1 MAAPR
6 SRPSPAAA
14 RLPALLAALLLAVSR
29 ASASLTPLIDYI
41 IPVWPSVSCGKPGFD
56 PPICPTADGICQ
68 APAPS
73 APLANYLSQVQARV
87 AAFPNFFYFT
97 AQCKNSLVLR
107 GAAECYFVFDQT
119 ALRTGIAAIKNVAP
133 YPGISLLTCVLQLDA
148 GPPKTS
154 ANCFDKGGVDP
165 AHPYVVARV
174 ESGVP
179 EYNLQQVRGRG
190 GELLFFF
197 FALGFSFFAFD
208 GYKKGGK
215 LTSVPFP
222 PPLPPPQKKMSTPG
236 EIRLDRPGRK
246 RRRRLAAPAVHAE
259 LPGAQRQPAR
269 VRVYLKRREKER
281 ETFSSGSFSLFF
293 FTFHSYLS
301 VPSN

>member
-190 GELLFFF
+190 GGSCSFFF
-197 FALGFSFFAFD
+197 FCFGFFFFCFRRLQ
-208 GYKKGGK
+208 KGGK
-215 LTSVPFP
+215 NSLLALY
-222 PPLPPPQKKMSTPG
+222 LPPSPPKKKKCQLQVKFGWIVQDENVAAGSQPLQYTLSFQGPNVNPPG
-236 EIRLDRPGRK
+236 CAFI
-246 RRRRLAAPAVHAE
+246 
-259 LPGAQRQPAR
+259 
-269 VRVYLKRREKER
+269 
-281 ETFSSGSFSLFF
+281 
-293 FTFHSYLS
+293 
-301 VPSN
+301 

>member
-1 MAAPR
+1 MAVR
-6 SRPSPAAA
+6 SRQTTTAAA
-14 RLPALLAALLLAVSR
+14 KALAALLLLLVSS

-73 APLANYLSQVQARV
+73 TPLANYLSQVQARV

-97 AQCKNSLVLR
+97 AQCRNSLVLR

-119 ALRTGIAAIKNVAP
+119 ALRTGIAAIKNVGP
-133 YPGISLLTCVLQLDA
+133 YPGVSLLTCVLQLDA

-179 EYNLQQVRGRG
+179 EYNLQQVRER
-190 GELLFFF
+190 ETEEEKEFWKCFFF
-197 FALGFSFFAFD
+197 FVFGFFINSPFFSFFRNLFQVKFGWIVQDDNVPAGSQPLQYTLSFQGPNVNPPGCAF
-208 GYKKGGK
+208 
-215 LTSVPFP
+215 
-222 PPLPPPQKKMSTPG
+222 
-236 EIRLDRPGRK
+236 I
-246 RRRRLAAPAVHAE
+246 
-259 LPGAQRQPAR
+259 
-269 VRVYLKRREKER
+269 
-281 ETFSSGSFSLFF
+281 
-293 FTFHSYLS
+293 
-301 VPSN
+301 

>member
-1 MAAPR
+1 M
-6 SRPSPAAA
+6 SRWSPIA
-14 RLPALLAALLLAVSR
+14 LAALLLAVSR
-29 ASASLTPLIDYI
+29 ASASLTPRIDYI

-222 PPLPPPQKKMSTPG
+222 PPLPPPKKKCQLQVKFGWIVQDENVAAGSQPLQYTLSFQGPNVNPPG
-236 EIRLDRPGRK
+236 CAFI
-246 RRRRLAAPAVHAE
+246 
-259 LPGAQRQPAR
+259 
-269 VRVYLKRREKER
+269 
-281 ETFSSGSFSLFF
+281 
-293 FTFHSYLS
+293 
-301 VPSN
+301 

>member
-1 MAAPR
+1 M
-6 SRPSPAAA
+6 
-14 RLPALLAALLLAVSR
+14 LLLLLVSS

-73 APLANYLSQVQARV
+73 TPLANYLSQVQARV

-97 AQCKNSLVLR
+97 AQCRNSLVLR

-119 ALRTGIAAIKNVAP
+119 ALRTGIAAIKNVGP
-133 YPGISLLTCVLQLDA
+133 YPGVSLLTCVLQLDA

-179 EYNLQQVRGRG
+179 EYNLQQVRERERDRRG
-190 GELLFFF
+190 ERVLEVFFF
-197 FALGFSFFAFD
+197 FRFRIF
-208 GYKKGGK
+208 YK
-215 LTSVPFP
+215 LTFFLFFPKPFP
-222 PPLPPPQKKMSTPG
+222 GQ
-236 EIRLDRPGRK
+236 IRLDRPGRQ
-246 RRRRLAAPAVHAE
+246 RARGLAALAVHPE
-259 LPGAQRQPAR
+259 FPGAQRQPSR
-269 VRVYLKRREKER
+269 VRVHLKRER
-281 ETFSSGSFSLFF
+281 FFSVFWGFFLFF
-293 FTFHSYLS
+293 FHFFRSSSFRY
-301 VPSN
+301 VWSN

>member
-1 MAAPR
+1 MAVR
-6 SRPSPAAA
+6 SRRSLPSAAA
-14 RLPALLAALLLAVSR
+14 AALAAASLLLLALAPLP

-68 APAPS
+68 APVPS

-97 AQCKNSLVLR
+97 AQCRNSLVLK

-119 ALRTGIAAIKNVAP
+119 ALRTGIAAIKNVGP
-133 YPGISLLTCVLQLDA
+133 YPGITLLTCVLQLDA

-154 ANCFDKGGVDP
+154 SVCFDKGGVDP

-179 EYNLQQVRGRG
+179 EYNLQQVRFIFFC
-190 GELLFFF
+190 FFF
-197 FALGFSFFAFD
+197 LGRREN
-208 GYKKGGK
+208 GEEK
-215 LTSVPFP
+215 LTFFKKKKTAKTLQVKFGWIVQDDNVAAGSQPLQYTLSFQGPNVNP
-222 PPLPPPQKKMSTPG
+222 PG
-236 EIRLDRPGRK
+236 CAFI
-246 RRRRLAAPAVHAE
+246 
-259 LPGAQRQPAR
+259 
-269 VRVYLKRREKER
+269 
-281 ETFSSGSFSLFF
+281 
-293 FTFHSYLS
+293 
-301 VPSN
+301 

>member
-1 MAAPR
+1 MAVR
-6 SRPSPAAA
+6 SRQRSS
-14 RLPALLAALLLAVSR
+14 LQLLAPLLFALLLLASS

-73 APLANYLSQVQARV
+73 TPLANYLSQVQARV

-97 AQCKNSLVLR
+97 AQCRNSLVLR

-119 ALRTGIAAIKNVAP
+119 ALRTGIAAIKNVGP

-154 ANCFDKGGVDP
+154 AVCFDKGGVDP

-179 EYNLQQVRGRG
+179 EYNLQQVKRMER
-190 GELLFFF
+190 EREEEEEEEEEEREREKRSWSLSTTTKKPRTKHSLF
-197 FALGFSFFAFD
+197 SP
-208 GYKKGGK
+208 
-215 LTSVPFP
+215 VP
-222 PPLPPPQKKMSTPG
+222 PPPTPQPKK
-236 EIRLDRPGRK
+236 
-246 RRRRLAAPAVHAE
+246 
-259 LPGAQRQPAR
+259 
-269 VRVYLKRREKER
+269 
-281 ETFSSGSFSLFF
+281 TFR
-293 FTFHSYLS
+293 
-301 VPSN
+301 

>member
-1 MAAPR
+1 MAVR
-6 SRPSPAAA
+6 SRQRSS
-14 RLPALLAALLLAVSR
+14 LQLLAPLLFALLLLASS

-73 APLANYLSQVQARV
+73 TPLANYLSQVQARV

-97 AQCKNSLVLR
+97 AQCRNSLVLR

-119 ALRTGIAAIKNVAP
+119 ALRTGIAAIKNVGP

-154 ANCFDKGGVDP
+154 AICFDKGGVDP
-165 AHPYVVARV
+165 AHPYGVARV

-179 EYNLQQVRGRG
+179 EYNLQQVSEGWG
-190 GELLFFF
+190 GVE
-197 FALGFSFFAFD
+197 
-208 GYKKGGK
+208 
-215 LTSVPFP
+215 
-222 PPLPPPQKKMSTPG
+222 
-236 EIRLDRPGRK
+236 
-246 RRRRLAAPAVHAE
+246 
-259 LPGAQRQPAR
+259 
-269 VRVYLKRREKER
+269 
-281 ETFSSGSFSLFF
+281 
-293 FTFHSYLS
+293 
-301 VPSN
+301 

>member
-190 GELLFFF
+190 GGGAFFF
-197 FALGFSFFAFD
+197 FLLGVFLFLFPTVT
-208 GYKKGGK
+208 KRGGK
-215 LTSVPFP
+215 APSVPFP
-222 PPLPPPQKKMSTPG
+222 PPPPPQKKKNVNS
-236 EIRLDRPGRK
+236 R
-246 RRRRLAAPAVHAE
+246 
-259 LPGAQRQPAR
+259 
-269 VRVYLKRREKER
+269 
-281 ETFSSGSFSLFF
+281 
-293 FTFHSYLS
+293 
-301 VPSN
+301 